1 MKSERYSYAHWGMRC
16 VLLCLFLLPGMLFA
30 QNVPLVKGLVTDQ
43 DGGAPL
49 PGVSVKVN
57 GTSRGVMTDAD
68 GRFSIGAKPG
78 EVLAFTFIG
87 YEKRSVTV
95 GNQASLQVFMKATA
109 TGMNEVVVIGY
120 GTVAK
125 KDLTGSVSKVNI
137 EDMAKAPVMSFDE
150 ALAGRVAGVQVSSSE
165 GQPGSQMNIV
175 IRGAN
180 SLTQN
185 NAPLYVIDG
194 FPIEDPE
201 NASINPDD
209 IASIDVL
216 KDASATAIYGARGAN
231 GVIVI
236 TTKKGKAGKPVV
248 TYSGTYGMSKVLKTM
263 DMMDPYEF
271 VQYQYARNPTAA
283 TEAYLKDGRTLD
295 YYKTAKGYDWQDQ
308 IFRTAPMTTH
318 NISLRGG
325 NSQTLY
331 SISGSVANQEGIII
345 NSAFRRYQG
354 RVTIDQTVSEKVKA
368 GVSVNYSNTNQTGAS
383 PSANASQ
390 STNYLLFSVWGY
402 RPITGSS
409 IDLSEGLDDPD
420 LNDVADYRI
429 NPVISS
435 KNELRLQGIKNIMA
449 NAYIDYKITKD
460 LLLKVTGG
468 INNQVGRS
476 DAFFNSLTRNGTPVI
491 PTNVRG
497 INGSVRYTEANS
509 WVNENTLSYRKT
521 FNKVHK
527 LDAVAGVTMQGG
539 NRGSY
544 GFAVQQVPNE
554 ELELDGLDEGIPYQ
568 AYASNGNYT
577 LSSFLGRVNYSYK
590 SKYLLTASFRAD
602 GSSKF
607 APQNRWSY
615 FPSGAV
621 AWRLSSEE
629 FMKPLR
635 FVSDAKL
642 RASYGV
648 TGNNRVGNFDY
659 LPSLTLPIGASY
671 SFNNA
676 TPNKGVIPGTLG
688 NANLKW
694 ENTEQVDLG
703 LDLNLF
709 RNRIE
714 FTADVYRKTTY
725 DLLLEANV
733 PYTTGYQT
741 VFKNIGKVR
750 NEGLELTL
758 GTENVRTKHFSWSSS
773 FNISFNRTR
782 VLALAEGEEALLTP
796 MTWDS
801 GYKGALYIARM
812 GQSTSLFYG
821 YIWDGL
827 YTYDDFDQPSP
838 NTYVLKKDRPT
849 NTDTRDQ
856 IQPGHNKFRD
866 INGDGVV
873 NNEDMTVI
881 GRGLPIHTGG
891 FSNNFSYKGFSLNV
905 FFQWSYGNDIM
916 NANRLMFEE
925 NVGNRN
931 NLNQYKSYVNRWSH
945 DNPNSNIPVSRGQT
959 MYGIYS
965 SRVVEDGSYLRLKTV
980 SLAYSLPA
988 KYLRPL
994 KISNLAVSV
1003 QAQNLIT
1010 WSNYS
1015 GMDPEVSVRHSALS
1029 SGFDYS
1035 AYPRARTVT
1044 FGLKASF

>member
-1 MKSERYSYAHWGMRC
+1 
-16 VLLCLFLLPGMLFA
+16 
-30 QNVPLVKGLVTDQ
+30 
-43 DGGAPL
+43 
-49 PGVSVKVN
+49 
-57 GTSRGVMTDAD
+57 
-68 GRFSIGAKPG
+68 
-78 EVLAFTFIG
+78 
-87 YEKRSVTV
+87 
-95 GNQASLQVFMKATA
+95 
-109 TGMNEVVVIGY
+109 
-120 GTVAK
+120 
-125 KDLTGSVSKVNI
+125 
-137 EDMAKAPVMSFDE
+137 
-150 ALAGRVAGVQVSSSE
+150 
-165 GQPGSQMNIV
+165 
-175 IRGAN
+175 
-180 SLTQN
+180 
-185 NAPLYVIDG
+185 
-194 FPIEDPE
+194 
-201 NASINPDD
+201 
-209 IASIDVL
+209 
-216 KDASATAIYGARGAN
+216 
-231 GVIVI
+231 VI

-248 TYSGTYGMSKVLKTM
+248 TYSGTYGTSKVLKTM
-263 DMMDPYEF
+263 EMMNPYEF
-271 VQYQYARNPTAA
+271 VEYQLARNPTAA
-283 TEAYLKDGRTLD
+283 TETYLNDGKTLD

-308 IFRTAPMTTH
+308 IFRSAPMTTH

-331 SISGSVANQEGIII
+331 SISGSIANQEGIMI
-345 NSAFRRYQG
+345 NSAFKRYQG
-354 RVTIDQTVSEKVKA
+354 RVTIDQTVSSKVKV
-368 GVSVNYSNTNQTGAS
+368 GVNANYSNTNQTGAS
-383 PSANASQ
+383 PSLNASQ

-402 RPITGSS
+402 RPVSGSG

-420 LNDVADYRI
+420 LNDAADFRI
-429 NPVISS
+429 NPIISTQ
-435 KNELRLQGIKNIMA
+435 NELRLRGIKNVMA
-449 NAYIDYKITKD
+449 NGYIDYKITND

-468 INNQVGRS
+468 INNTVERG
-476 DAFFNSLTRNGTPVI
+476 DAFFNSLTRNGTPLI
-491 PTNVRG
+491 PNNSRG
-497 INGSVRYTEANS
+497 INGSVRYIESSS

-527 LDAVAGVTMQGG
+527 VDAVAGMTMQGG
-539 NRGSY
+539 KRSDY

-554 ELELDGLDEGIPYQ
+554 ELKLDGLDEGIPYL
-568 AYASNGNYT
+568 AYAANGNYT

-615 FPSGAV
+615 FPSGAA

-629 FMKPLR
+629 FMKPLK
-635 FVSDAKL
+635 FISDAKL
-642 RASYGV
+642 RASYGI

-659 LPSLTLPIGASY
+659 LPSLALPIGASY

-694 ENTEQVDLG
+694 ENTEQADLG

-709 RNRIE
+709 NNRIE
-714 FTADVYRKTTY
+714 FSADVYRKTTY

-750 NEGLELTL
+750 NEGLEFTL
-758 GTENVRTKHFSWSSS
+758 GTENVRTKHFTWSSN

-796 MTWDS
+796 MNWDS

-812 GQSTSLFYG
+812 NQSTSLFYG

-827 YTYDDFDQPSP
+827 YNYDDFDQPAP
-838 NTYVLKKDRPT
+838 GTYVLKKDRPT

-873 NNEDMTVI
+873 NDADMTVI

-891 FSNNFSYKGFSLNV
+891 FANNFSYKGITLSV

-945 DNPNSNIPVSRGQT
+945 QNPTSNIPATRGQT

-965 SRVVEDGSYLRLKTV
+965 SRVVEDGSYLRLKTLQ
-980 SLAYSLPA
+980 LAYSLPA

-994 KISNLAVSV
+994 KISSLALSV

-1010 WSNYS
+1010 WTNYS

-1029 SGFDYS
+1029 AGFDYS

>member
-1 MKSERYSYAHWGMRC
+1 MKSERYSYARSGIRC
-16 VLLCLFLLPGMLFA
+16 VLLCLLLLPGMLFA
-30 QNVPLVKGLVTDQ
+30 QAPRTVKGLVTDQ

-57 GTSRGVMTDAD
+57 GTNRGAQTDAE
-68 GRFSIGAKPG
+68 GRFSISAKPG
-78 EVLAFTFIG
+78 DVLDFTFIG

-95 GNQASLQVFMKATA
+95 GNQASLQVFMKSTT

-137 EDMAKAPVMSFDE
+137 DDMAKAPVMSFDE
-150 ALAGRVAGVQVSSSE
+150 ALAGRVAGVQVTSSE
-165 GQPGSQMNIV
+165 GQPGSKMNIV

-180 SLTQN
+180 SLTQD

-201 NASINPDD
+201 TASINPDD
-209 IASIDVL
+209 IASIDIL

-248 TYSGTYGMSKVLKTM
+248 TYSGTYGVSKVLKTM
-263 DMMDPYEF
+263 EMMDPYEF

-354 RVTIDQTVSEKVKA
+354 RVTVDQTVSEKVKA

-402 RPITGSS
+402 RPITGSN

-476 DAFFNSLTRNGTPVI
+476 DAFFSSLTRNGTPVI
-491 PTNVRG
+491 PTNTRG
-497 INGSVRYTEANS
+497 VNGSVSYTEANS

-539 NRGSY
+539 NRARY

-554 ELELDGLDEGIPYQ
+554 ELALDGLDEGIPYQ

-615 FPSGAV
+615 FPSGAF
-621 AWRLSSEE
+621 AWRLSSED
-629 FMKPLR
+629 FMKPLK

-659 LPSLTLPIGASY
+659 LPSLTLPINASY

-714 FTADVYRKTTY
+714 FTADLYRKTTY
-725 DLLLEANV
+725 DLLLQANV

-750 NEGLELTL
+750 NEGIEFSL
-758 GTENVRTKHFSWSSS
+758 GTENIRTKHFSWNSS

-796 MTWDS
+796 MEWDS

-945 DNPNSNIPVSRGQT
+945 DNPTSNIPVSRGQT

-965 SRVVEDGSYLRLKTV
+965 SRVVEDGSYLRLKTL

-1015 GMDPEVSVRHSALS
+1015 GMDPEVSVRHTALS
-1029 SGFDYS
+1029 AGFDYS

-1044 FGLKASF
+1044 FGLKATL

>member
-1 MKSERYSYAHWGMRC
+1 MKSERHSYARPGIRC
-16 VLLCLFLLPGMLFA
+16 LLLWLLLIPGMSYA
-30 QNVPLVKGLVTDQ
+30 QSLPTVKGLVTAEDN
-43 DGGAPL
+43 GAAL

-57 GTSRGVMTDAD
+57 GTSRGVMTDST
-68 GRFSIGAKPG
+68 GRFSIAAKPG
-78 EVLAFTFIG
+78 EVLVFSFIG
-87 YEKRSVTV
+87 YQRRNITLADQRSL
-95 GNQASLQVFMKATA
+95 NVFLKPAA
-109 TGMNEVVVIGY
+109 TGIDEVVVIGY
-120 GTVAK
+120 GTVAR
-125 KDLTGSVSKVNI
+125 KDLTGAVAKVNM
-137 EDMAKAPVMSFDE
+137 EDMTKAPVMSFDE
-150 ALAGRVAGVQVSSSE
+150 ALAGRVAGVQVSSGE

-180 SLTQN
+180 SLTQS

-236 TTKKGKAGKPVV
+236 TTKKGKTGKPVI
-248 TYSGTYGMSKVLKTM
+248 TYSGTYGVQNVLKQM
-263 DMMDPYEF
+263 ELMDPYEF
-271 VQYQYARNPTAA
+271 VQYQLSRNVQQA
-283 TEAYLKDGRTLD
+283 TETYLTNGKTPD
-295 YYKTAKGYDWQDQ
+295 YYKTAPGYDWQDY
-308 IFRTAPMTTH
+308 IFRTAPMQTH

-325 NSQTLY
+325 NGQTQY
-331 SISGSVANQEGIII
+331 SISGSMADQEGIII
-345 NSAFRRYQG
+345 KSGFKRYQG
-354 RVTIDQTVSEKVKA
+354 RVTIDQTVNPKLKV
-368 GVSVNYSNTNQTGAS
+368 GVNVNYSNTTQTGAS

-402 RPITGSS
+402 RPVSGAG
-409 IDLSEGLDDPD
+409 IDLSEDLFDPNITD
-420 LNDVADYRI
+420 AADHRI
-429 NPVISS
+429 NPVIST
-435 KNELRLQGIKNIMA
+435 KNELRLRGIKNIMA
-449 NAYIDYKITKD
+449 NAYVDYNITKE

-468 INNQVGRS
+468 ISSMTGRS
-476 DAFFNSLTRNGTPVI
+476 DAFFNSQTHRGTPLF
-491 PTNVRG
+491 PTNVLG
-497 INGSVRYTEANS
+497 INGSVSYDELNT

-539 NRGSY
+539 ARSRY
-544 GFAVQQVPNE
+544 GFAVQQIPNE
-554 ELELDGLDEGIPYQ
+554 ELELHGLDEGIPYQ
-568 AYASNGNYT
+568 SYASGAKYS
-577 LSSFLGRVNYSYK
+577 LASFLGRVNYSYK

-607 APQNRWSY
+607 STQNRWSY
-615 FPSGAV
+615 FPSGAA
-621 AWRLSSEE
+621 AWRLSGEE

-642 RASYGV
+642 RVSYGV
-648 TGNNRVGNFDY
+648 TGNNRVGEFDY
-659 LPSLTLPIGASY
+659 MSSLTLPIGASY

-676 TPNKGVIPGTLG
+676 SPSKAVIPGTIG
-688 NANLKW
+688 NPNLKW
-694 ENTEQVDLG
+694 ENTRQIDAG
-703 LDLNLF
+703 LDLSLF
-709 RNRIE
+709 KNRVE

-741 VFKNIGKVR
+741 VFKNIGSVR
-750 NEGLELTL
+750 NEGLELTMAVD
-758 GTENVRTKHFSWSSS
+758 NVRTKHFSWSSS

-782 VLALAEGEEALLTP
+782 VMELAEGEEALLTP

-801 GYKGALYIARM
+801 GYKNALYIARR

-827 YTYDDFDQPSP
+827 YTYEDFDQPSP
-838 NTYVLKKDRPT
+838 GTYVLKKDRPT
-849 NTDTRDQ
+849 NTDTREF

-866 INGDGVV
+866 VNGDGVTDAS
-873 NNEDMTVI
+873 DMSVI

-891 FSNNFSYKGFSLNV
+891 FSNNFGYKGFSLNV

-925 NVGNRN
+925 NVGNRS

-945 DNPNSNIPVSRGQT
+945 ENPSSNIPVSRGQT

-965 SRVVEDGSYLRLKTV
+965 SRVVEDGSYLRLKTLQ
-980 SLAYSLPA
+980 LAYSFPS
-988 KYLRPL
+988 KYLRPMKMSSL
-994 KISNLAVSV
+994 SLSV

-1010 WSNYS
+1010 WTNYS

-1029 SGFDYS
+1029 AGFDYS

-1044 FGLKASF
+1044 FGLKAGF